1 MVCKCV
7 FCVCQHVAAATGSVQ
22 VVKAL
27 LKAGAKNSKNKCV
40 GWGLL
45 VFGWPAVVALTSRT
59 GLLPC
64 FCACGEQDWQDTAGC
79 RRRRWC
85 QEAA

>member
-1 MVCKCV
+1 MVCKCA

-40 GWGLL
+40 VGCWLACCGGAHMSL
-45 VFGWPAVVALTSRT
+45 T

-64 FCACGEQDWQDTAGC
+64 SCACGEQDWQDTAGC
-79 RRRRWC
+79 RRRSWC